1 MVRIKEIGKTS
12 SRLGVIVLVSLLMF
26 AGLVPM
32 QSMAINQPLD
42 GYSDYVSANTYDN
55 FTLRSATGVLRANH
69 TYQPGDV
76 VLLNITTT
84 RVVNLAKQHQLTF
97 KTWNG
102 GNVPGTNIGA
112 WVQRSSKT
120 PYSYEATITL
130 PGAITFDWYY
140 ADFRIQDNLNAQ
152 VAAKTAII
160 VGNNLNGHSIKTYKD
175 AACTMERQ
183 VFNASDVLYVEFFAG
198 TGVTGGSIQLL
209 DLSRDLP
216 LNNVN
221 FGTTPV
227 SALQTNV
234 GGDNT
239 KFRFSIDLNATPGL
253 TLNFWYSLK
262 VNTNGGG
269 ANAFKGATQV
279 QVKGNP
285 SLIVASKDL
294 APATA
299 LEGAM
304 DVPMMALNLTA
315 AANTNDLLFTGVRVM
330 KIGNSTLDGDVGL
343 VRLIE
348 DKDSDMVYDAS
359 TDAFLGDPQTYSG
372 GNMTFTNLNRTIPE
386 GTTLHLLILFNIP
399 PTATPGRTVGLS
411 IWNDTWFYVKAPAG
425 VVPIPQPIN
434 SSLTKILSS
443 PTDITKVSGDGQQ
456 GYLGKLLAPFVVEVK
471 NALHLVVE
479 NVPITWAISN
489 GPTGATG
496 TALVNTTAV
505 TNRSGRA
512 TVELKL
518 GNLPGTYNVTATS
531 AGLVGSPITFKVTA
545 VKPPP
550 VLAKIKVTPINATLD
565 LGKIQD
571 FNATGY
577 EADNTAIPGLV
588 FTWSVTPSSI
598 GTIDKNGTF
607 KALKNGT
614 GVIKAVNGTK
624 NGTANITVQ
633 RLIHKITVT
642 PVNTS
647 VAVGSAVKFLAVA
660 YDALGATIDGII
672 FGWSVQNTTVASIVQ
687 TGNVTGLKPG
697 KTVVVAASGSVAGL
711 ANLTVFQTVNK
722 ITVTPNNVSL
732 EQGKNTTFAAK
743 AYDALGNE
751 FPGVKFA
758 WSVNNTAI
766 GTITPEGLF
775 KSLAPGT
782 TSVLAKNGTV
792 NGSARVTVTVPPRVL
807 TQIQLQPSDP
817 KVTKGKT
824 INILAT
830 AYDQKGVAFTN
841 ATFVWSVVDPSIG
854 EISNAGVF
862 TGKKAGIT
870 TVKVSVTMGGVTKT
884 ASTTVKVTATSGAQA
899 TNTAGMIAVVILVTL
914 LLVAA
919 IILLLYKG
927 KKDSG
932 PSADEEDDGKEE
944 EEEDEG
950 SEDEGK
956 EEPDEKKSKKEKE
969 EPEKE
974 EKDEEPEGS
983 GDKKKGKTGESELD
997 EGDENEP
1004 VH

>member
-1 MVRIKEIGKTS
+1 MVQSIAIGKAG
-12 SRLGVIVLVSLLMF
+12 SRLGAIVLVSLLVF

-32 QSMAINQPLD
+32 QSMALTQPSD

-55 FTLRSATGVLRANH
+55 FTLRSATGVLRANQ

-84 RVVNLAKQHQLTF
+84 RVQNLAKQHQLTF
-97 KTWNG
+97 KDWNG

-112 WVQRSSKT
+112 WAQRSSKT

-160 VGNNLNGHSIKTYKD
+160 VGKDLNGHSIKTYKD
-175 AACTMERQ
+175 AACTVERQ
-183 VFNASDVLYVEFFAG
+183 VFNASDMIYVEFFAG
-198 TGVTGGSIQLL
+198 TNVNGGSIQLL

-221 FGTTPV
+221 FGTAPV
-227 SALQTNV
+227 GALQTNV

-239 KFRFSIDLNATPGL
+239 KYRFSIDLNATPGL

-262 VNTNGGG
+262 VTSNGGG
-269 ANAFKGATQV
+269 SAFKGATQV

-304 DVPMMALNLTA
+304 DVHMMALNLTA
-315 AANTNDLLFTGVRVM
+315 ATNTNDLLFAGVRVM
-330 KIGNSTLDGDVGL
+330 KTGNSTLDGDVGL
-343 VRLIE
+343 VRLVD
-348 DKDSDMVYDAS
+348 DKDADMVYDAG
-359 TDAFLGDPQTYSG
+359 TDAFLGTPQTFSSG
-372 GNMTFTNLNRTIPE
+372 NLTFSNLNRTIVE
-386 GTTLHLLILFNIP
+386 GTTVHLLVLFNIP
-399 PTATPGRTVGLS
+399 PTATPERTVGLS
-411 IWNDTWFYVKAPAG
+411 IRNDTWFYVKAPAG
-425 VVPIPQPIN
+425 VVPIPVPIN

-489 GPTGATG
+489 VPAGATG
-496 TALVNTTAV
+496 AALVNATAL

-512 TVELKL
+512 VVELKL

-531 AGLVGSPITFKVTA
+531 AGLVGSPMTFKVTA

-565 LGKIQD
+565 LGKVQD

-577 EADNTAIPGLV
+577 EADNTAIPNLV
-588 FTWSVTPSSI
+588 FTWTVTPSSL

-633 RLIHKITVT
+633 RLIHQIKVT

-647 VAVGSAVKFLAVA
+647 VAAGSAVKFTAVA
-660 YDALGATIDGII
+660 YDALGAAIDGII

-687 TGNVTGLKPG
+687 TGNATGLRPG

-711 ANLTVFQTVNK
+711 ANLTVFQTVK
-722 ITVTPNNVSL
+722 TITVTPGQISL
-732 EQGKNTTFAAK
+732 EQGKNTTFSAK

-751 FPGVKFA
+751 FPGVRFA

-782 TSVLAKNGTV
+782 TSVMAKNGTV
-792 NGSARVTVTVPPRVL
+792 NGTAKITVTVPPRVL
-807 TQIQLQPSDP
+807 TQVTLGPSDP
-817 KVTKGKT
+817 KVAKGKT
-824 INILAT
+824 VNILAT

-854 EISNAGVF
+854 EISNSGVF

-884 ASTTVKVTATSGAQA
+884 ASTTVKVTSTSGGKA
-899 TNTAGMIAVVILVTL
+899 TNTAGMIAVVILVAL

-932 PSADEEDDGKEE
+932 SSEDEEDEDKEE
-944 EEEDEG
+944 GSDDEE
-950 SEDEGK
+950 K
-956 EEPDEKKSKKEKE
+956 EEPDEKGSKKEEE
-969 EPEKE
+969 EPEKD
-974 EKDEEPEGS
+974 EKDEEPESAEG
-983 GDKKKGKTGESELD
+983 KKKGKTGESELD